1 MSYALREHVSFCN
14 AEGRLVFLDIREDRY
29 FRLPDHLERGLLTYL
44 DDGCKRS
51 HALETLVEM
60 GVLVRR
66 PGKHDLIAPMPHPLA
81 RSAMELSTSASTLR
95 PTHIARA
102 TSALL
107 STRVR
112 LKTSSL
118 QSTLRRLVVYR
129 HENASASGSAA
140 DTENEQRLLQATAA
154 FMRVRGLVSKA
165 GSCLPDS
172 IALARFLA
180 SEGLPVDVV
189 FGVTG
194 IPFSAHCWAQSGDIV
209 LNDAI
214 GNVQAH
220 TPILVI

>member
-1 MSYALREHVSFCN
+1 MSYGLREHVSFCN

-29 FRLPDHLERGLLTYL
+29 FRLPDHLERGLLAYL

-51 HALETLVEM
+51 LVLETLVEM

-66 PGKHDLIAPMPHPLA
+66 RGKHDLIAPVPHPPA
-81 RSAMELSTSASTLR
+81 RSAMELSTSTSKTR

-102 TSALL
+102 ASALL

-118 QSTLRRLVVYR
+118 QSTLRQLVVYR
-129 HENASASGSAA
+129 YENAPSAGSAA
-140 DTENEQRLLQATAA
+140 DTEHEQPLLQATAA
-154 FMRVRGLVSKA
+154 FMHVRGLVSKA

-194 IPFSAHCWAQSGDIV
+194 VPFSAHCWAQSGDIV